1 MKNEAEAAKLVPHV
15 SLREITTNPT
25 LRIPLVISMMM
36 MIAQQLSGINA
47 VSIYGVVVVVVVR
60 GWWWVWVGQRGRE
73 REKGFNHNVIAI
85 IM

>member
-1 MKNEAEAAKLVPHV
+1 MGEMRNEAEAAKLVPHV

-47 VSIYGVVVVVVVR
+47 VSIGWGVMVDGGEGEGGEGILSSPSLV
-60 GWWWVWVGQRGRE
+60 
-73 REKGFNHNVIAI
+73 F
-85 IM
+85 